1 MNLKDKWGDEYR
13 GFMLITGGQINL
25 THDQAT
31 KAMTIIDKEYINN
44 NEAFHKALEL
54 FKKDLKEEDV
64 QMRETP
70 HSVMVKQR
78 PTTSVG
84 GKLQSIWQGYL

>member
-25 THDQAT
+25 THDQANT
-31 KAMTIIDKEYINN
+31 AMMIIDKAYQHD

-54 FKKDLKEEDV
+54 FKEDLKEEDV

-70 HSVMVKQR
+70 HFMMVKQS
-78 PTTSVG
+78 TMSVG
-84 GKLQSIWQGYL
+84 EKLQRIWQGYL